1 MTRHIRVPFLRVGQ
15 RLPLSDGS
23 QFSETPPHDADQDR
37 RQLDLA
43 ARTHIRQQADLGH
56 TVTYRDAVL
65 ATSGVSTGRPPAA
78 KPDLDRG
85 QLAAAARLYQSQ
97 QAQLGRTVSA
107 RDALLEV
114 SREESHQ

>member
-1 MTRHIRVPFLRVGQ
+1 VGQ
-15 RLPLSDGS
+15 RLRLSDGG

-43 ARTHIRQQADLGH
+43 ARAHVRAQADLGRP
-56 TVTYRDAVL
+56 VTYRDAVL
-65 ATSGVSTGRPPAA
+65 AVSGVGTGGLPAA
-78 KPDLDRG
+78 KPDPDRG

-114 SREESHQ
+114 TREESHR